1 MTDSVENAERE
12 PEPPD
17 SGIGRLLEIMARLRS
32 PEGGCPWD
40 LKQTYAS
47 IVPYTIEEAYEV
59 ADAIERGAM
68 EELREELGDLLFQ
81 VVFYSQL
88 AREEDHFDFASV
100 VSTICE
106 KMVRR
111 HPHVFA
117 ETSFSDSSE
126 LRTAWDRQKSQ
137 ERKAKGTTG
146 LLDGIPRSLPALVR
160 AEKIQRRASR
170 VGFDWTEPR
179 GVIRKI
185 REELAEI
192 EEELNDGKNSPG
204 LATEIGDLLFSCVN
218 LARHCHVDAE
228 HALRS
233 GNRKFERRFRHIEE
247 RLGETGRSLEAA
259 TPEALESLWEE
270 AKQRERGLAGDT
282 DGDAPPVD

>member
-1 MTDSVENAERE
+1 MTDSGENAAQVSGS
-12 PEPPD
+12 PE
-17 SGIGRLLEIMARLRS
+17 SGVGRLLEIMARLRS

-59 ADAIERGAM
+59 ADAIEHGAM

-88 AREEDHFDFASV
+88 AREEGHFDFSSV
-100 VSTICE
+100 VSAICE

-117 ETSFSDSSE
+117 DSSFADGGE
-126 LRTAWDRQKSQ
+126 LRAAWDRQKSQ
-137 ERKAKGTTG
+137 ERRAKGTSG

-170 VGFDWTEPR
+170 VGFDWSEPH

-192 EEELNDGKNSPG
+192 EQELNDGEHSPG

-233 GNRKFERRFRHIEE
+233 GNQKFERRFRHIEA
-247 RLGETGRSLEAA
+247 RLEETGRSVEAA
-259 TPEALESLWEE
+259 TPEELESFWEE
-270 AKQRERGLAGDT
+270 AKQRERSLGAGK
-282 DGDAPPVD
+282 DGDAPRVD